1 MENKS
6 RCDDLIEHVL
16 DTQNILA
23 EMPTEKVRM
32 LLIELDMIM
41 EDYTRDI
48 AIIYIS
54 ANYSSKKHLCATI
67 LRGKHDHE
75 IRDAVKGVREILVNE
90 LKERKRPLQ

>member
-1 MENKS
+1 METKS
-6 RCDDLIEHVL
+6 RCDNLIEHVL
-16 DTQNILA
+16 DTQNILGL
-23 EMPTEKVRM
+23 MPTEKVR
-32 LLIELDMIM
+32 LLLMELDMIM

-75 IRDAVKGVREILVNE
+75 
-90 LKERKRPLQ
+90 

>member
-1 MENKS
+1 
-6 RCDDLIEHVL
+6 
-16 DTQNILA
+16 
-23 EMPTEKVRM
+23 MPTEKVRM
-32 LLIELDMIM
+32 LLIELDMVM

-75 IRDAVKGVREILVNE
+75 IREAVVGVREILVAE
-90 LKERKRPLQ
+90 LAGRKKY

>member
-1 MENKS
+1 MENKG

-16 DTQNILA
+16 DTQSIL
-23 EMPTEKVRM
+23 EMMSTEKVRM

-54 ANYSSKKHLCATI
+54 GNYSSKKHLCSVI

-75 IRDAVKGVREILVNE
+75 IRDAVKGVRAVLVRE
-90 LKERKRPLQ
+90 LENRKKN

>member
-1 MENKS
+1 MENQS
-6 RCDDLIEHVL
+6 RCDDLIELVL
-16 DTQNILA
+16 DTQNIIS

-41 EDYTRDI
+41 EEYTRDI

-54 ANYSSKKHLCATI
+54 GNYSSKKHLCGVI

-75 IRDAVKGVREILVNE
+75 IRDAVKGIREILVKE
-90 LKERKRPLQ
+90 LAGRKRF